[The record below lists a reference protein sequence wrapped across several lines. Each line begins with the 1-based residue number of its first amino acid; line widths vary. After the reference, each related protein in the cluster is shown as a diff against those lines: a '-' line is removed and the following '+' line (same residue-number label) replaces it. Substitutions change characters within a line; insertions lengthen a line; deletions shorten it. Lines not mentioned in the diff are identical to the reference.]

1 MRTRHINRKVV
12 LKKMAG
18 KPIEV
23 YSFFSGAGFL
33 DLGFEEAGFD
43 IVFVKVQF
51 TRDYTGEVSD
61 GGSARQIFH
70 VMFKLSLVAAVVV
83 IIKSTTRRLSSKDTF
98 SQVSR

>member
-51 TRDYTGEVSD
+51 TRDYTE
-61 GGSARQIFH
+61 
-70 VMFKLSLVAAVVV
+70 
-83 IIKSTTRRLSSKDTF
+83 
-98 SQVSR
+98 

>member
-43 IVFVKVQF
+43 IVFVNEFNKQF
-51 TRDYTGEVSD
+51 LNV
-61 GGSARQIFH
+61 
-70 VMFKLSLVAAVVV
+70 
-83 IIKSTTRRLSSKDTF
+83 
-98 SQVSR
+98 

>member
-43 IVFVKVQF
+43 IVFVNEF
-51 TRDYTGEVSD
+51 N
-61 GGSARQIFH
+61 
-70 VMFKLSLVAAVVV
+70 LSL
-83 IIKSTTRRLSSKDTF
+83 IHI
-98 SQVSR
+98 